1 MCSTLI
7 INQIITK
14 GSIIFLKISESTH
27 GEIDA
32 FVTPAA
38 DIVGKTMDGIS
49 YDIPALLNY
58 TAVTDHYKRNDPSVL
73 EDLLLTPRKIF
84 TGIKVIKESKSG
96 NYDEAS
102 LIQMERWHE
111 NFDKKYNLPSRR
123 DSYSVKFPNNLEDF
137 TMVAFKTEREK

>member
-32 FVTPAA
+32 FVTPSA

-49 YDIPALLNY
+49 YDTPALLNY
-58 TAVTDHYKRNDPSVL
+58 TAVTDFYKFHDPAVL
-73 EDLLLTPRKIF
+73 
-84 TGIKVIKESKSG
+84 
-96 NYDEAS
+96 
-102 LIQMERWHE
+102 
-111 NFDKKYNLPSRR
+111 
-123 DSYSVKFPNNLEDF
+123 
-137 TMVAFKTEREK
+137 

>member
-1 MCSTLI
+1 MKEAAKFFISHSNKDIGRRKFHFFLAFCSVFLVVCSTLI

-58 TAVTDHYKRNDPSVL
+58 TAVTDHYK
-73 EDLLLTPRKIF
+73 
-84 TGIKVIKESKSG
+84 
-96 NYDEAS
+96 
-102 LIQMERWHE
+102 
-111 NFDKKYNLPSRR
+111 
-123 DSYSVKFPNNLEDF
+123 
-137 TMVAFKTEREK
+137 

>member
-1 MCSTLI
+1 M
-7 INQIITK
+7 
-14 GSIIFLKISESTH
+14 KISESTH

-58 TAVTDHYKRNDPSVL
+58 TAVTNHYKKNDPSVL
-73 EDLLLTPRKIF
+73 KELLLTPRKIF
-84 TGIKVIKESKSG
+84 TGIKVVKESKSG
-96 NYDEAS
+96 NYDETS

-111 NFDKKYNLPSRR
+111 NFDKKYNLPTRR
-123 DSYSVKFPNNLEDF
+123 D
-137 TMVAFKTEREK
+137 A

>member
-58 TAVTDHYKRNDPSVL
+58 TAVNDFYTKNDPKIL
-73 EDLLLTPRKIF
+73 EDLLLTPRKVF
-84 TGIKVIKESKSG
+84 TGIKVVEESKSG
-96 NYDEAS
+96 IYDETS
-102 LIQMERWHE
+102 LI
-111 NFDKKYNLPSRR
+111 
-123 DSYSVKFPNNLEDF
+123 
-137 TMVAFKTEREK
+137 

>member
-1 MCSTLI
+1 VCSTLI

-38 DIVGKTMDGIS
+38 DIVGKTMDGIA

-58 TAVTDHYKRNDPSVL
+58 TAVKDYYLKNDPNVL
-73 EDLLLTPRKIF
+73 NDLLLTPRKIF

-96 NYDEAS
+96 NYEEAS
-102 LIQMERWHE
+102 L
-111 NFDKKYNLPSRR
+111 
-123 DSYSVKFPNNLEDF
+123 
-137 TMVAFKTEREK
+137 T